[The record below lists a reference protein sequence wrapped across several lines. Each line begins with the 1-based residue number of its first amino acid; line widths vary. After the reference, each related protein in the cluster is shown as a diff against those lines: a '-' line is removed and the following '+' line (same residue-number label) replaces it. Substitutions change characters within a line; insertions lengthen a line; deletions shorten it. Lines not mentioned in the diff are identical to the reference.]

1 MPTLQHTIRMLKTPL
16 LEDGVISLGETSLLL
31 RAVRPFVLK
40 GDATA
45 CELRDLLV
53 RVRQDGVIT
62 PEESQRV
69 CRLMDQITDGAVRLE
84 QYVPAVR
91 DFPHPGLVFRDT
103 TRLLDTP
110 WLFRMALEMID
121 EALADV
127 AFDLVA
133 SPSPRGFVFGAAVA
147 ARHGAGFVPVRM
159 PGKLPRETIVE
170 TFETR
175 HGKAVLEIHA
185 DAVMRGE
192 RVVVVDDVVA
202 SGATAAA
209 AARLVRRLGGEVVK
223 LVFPVEL
230 PEYKARENAL
240 KGLDVYSL
248 VKCPGL

>member
-16 LEDGVISLGETSLLL
+16 LDDGVISLGETSILL

-45 CELRDLLV
+45 CELRDLLT
-53 RVRQDGVIT
+53 RVRKDGVVT
-62 PEESQRV
+62 REESQRI
-69 CRLMDQITDGAVRLE
+69 CRLMDQITNGTVRLD
-84 QYVPAVR
+84 QYVPVVP
-91 DFPHPGLVFRDT
+91 DFPHPGLSFRDT

-110 WLFRMALEMID
+110 WLFKMALEMID
-121 EALADV
+121 EALADLE
-127 AFDLVA
+127 FDLVA

-159 PGKLPRETIVE
+159 PGKLPRETVSE
-170 TFETR
+170 EFETR
-175 HGKAVLEIHA
+175 HGKSVLQIHA

-192 RVVVVDDVVA
+192 RVVIVDDVVA

-209 AARLVRRLGGEVVK
+209 TVRLVRRLGGQVVK

-230 PEYKARENAL
+230 PEHQARENAL